1 MLQIESK
8 KDTCDPVIRCSR
20 VINVNTIAI
29 GIFKEVYNE

>member
-1 MLQIESK
+1 MPQIDTK
-8 KDTCDPVIRCSR
+8 KNICDPVIRCSR